1 MIRNSAK
8 AFVYA
13 GGKLLLNSHQ
23 DSTGQEYFDLP
34 GGGQNPYE
42 TMEEAVVREVLEETG
57 LTVEP
62 VRFLALAE
70 EIFTSEDMR
79 RRFPDYCHRTM
90 HIFLV
95 RPCPARPSPSRSRIF
110 SRPAAAGSRRRRRS
124 PCLWCLC
131 NCEAGSGRCWPLRGR
146 FIWAPCAGTRC
157 ACSAAAIDILL

>member
-95 RPCPARPSPSRSRIF
+95 RPLPGAPIAIAEPDF
-110 SRPAAAGSRRRRRS
+110 QQTGSRWVT
-124 PCLWCLC
+124 PE
-131 NCEAGSGRCWPLRGR
+131 EAESLPLVPLQLRGR
-146 FIWAPCAGTRC
+146 VREVLVSPGPVYLGSLRRNEVCM
-157 ACSAAAIDILL
+157 